1 MILLETF
8 CKDSTILMIR
18 KSKTLLFAISI
29 PLDKVLLLEISTDF
43 MSTISTKK
51 EDNGKKLFAK
61 TLRIIIQSLL
71 SAGKTMEVDLLQET
85 FAVLSTFMTQV
96 SKKKRKESSC
106 SIMFRLVKLL
116 SKFKEVE
123 KKVSSRAIMDMKST
137 KLISIMIGMQ
147 LVILTKL

>member
-18 KSKTLLFAISI
+18 KSKTLLFAIST
-29 PLDKVLLLEISTDF
+29 PRDKVLLSEISTDF

-51 EDNGKKLFAK
+51 EGNGKKLFAK
-61 TLRIIIQSLL
+61 ILRTIIQSLL
-71 SAGKTMEVDLLQET
+71 SAGKTTEVDLLQET

-123 KKVSSRAIMDMKST
+123 KKVSSREQTFLMNKV
-137 KLISIMIGMQ
+137 K
-147 LVILTKL
+147 K

>member
-1 MILLETF
+1 
-8 CKDSTILMIR
+8 MIR
-18 KSKTLLFAISI
+18 KSKTLLFAIST

-51 EDNGKKLFAK
+51 EGNGKKLFAK
-61 TLRIIIQSLL
+61 TLRTIIQSLL

-147 LVILTKL
+147 WVILTKL

>member
-1 MILLETF
+1 
-8 CKDSTILMIR
+8 MIR
-18 KSKTLLFAISI
+18 KSKTLLFAIST
-29 PLDKVLLLEISTDF
+29 PRDKVLLSEISTDF

-51 EDNGKKLFAK
+51 EGNGKKLFAK
-61 TLRIIIQSLL
+61 ILRTIIQSLL
-71 SAGKTMEVDLLQET
+71 SAGKTTEVDLLQET

-106 SIMFRLVKLL
+106 SIMFRRVKLL

-137 KLISIMIGMQ
+137 RLISIMIGMQ
-147 LVILTKL
+147 WVILTKL

>member
-1 MILLETF
+1 
-8 CKDSTILMIR
+8 MIR